1 MKRRFAKR
9 AIRQYLVTKIPENL
23 SPKKTLGRWEKRYLS
38 KFHSLIGHRGY
49 ERKRILSSIIAK
61 EMAKVTR
68 IRGCNQQKGWSN
80 INTLE
85 QGLLTNN
92 LIRKSD
98 RFFKTNHRSPIVTT
112 PTKIDSSFH
121 QPSSPNR
128 KVLTIDNNQSGWESQ
143 KDRDMMLQI
152 DAKKR
157 EPKIE
162 YLTSVLQMTGGIARQ
177 DRSRSST
184 LLKQILE
191 TRKIRILYG
200 NLRNREIKTLA
211 QIATTMRGEKS
222 QNILKLLESR
232 LDVVLYRGNLFSS
245 IIIAQQSIRNG
256 FITVNGRV
264 ETIAAKMLTPGDII
278 RPTSSLLPAVLADL
292 KVNWSHSGRLV
303 NSTYKKPVHIE
314 VSYRSLTIV
323 YLCHAQN
330 VILPT
335 TLDMAEIERSLAK

>member
-1 MKRRFAKR
+1 MKKRFTKK
-9 AIRQYLVTKIPENL
+9 AIRQYLLSKIPENF
-23 SPKKTLGRWEKRYLS
+23 SPKKTLGRSEKRYLS

-61 EMAKVTR
+61 EMARVTR
-68 IRGCNQQKGWSN
+68 IRACNQQKGWSN

-92 LIRKSD
+92 PIRFYD
-98 RFFKTNHRSPIVTT
+98 RSLKINHKSPIVTT
-112 PTKIDSSFH
+112 PTNIDSSFH
-121 QPSSPNR
+121 QQSSPNR
-128 KVLTIDNNQSGWESQ
+128 KVLTVHNNQSGRQSQ
-143 KDRDMMLQI
+143 KHHER
-152 DAKKR
+152 K
-157 EPKIE
+157 PKTE
-162 YLTSVLQMTGGIARQ
+162 YLTSVLQMIGGMTKR
-177 DRSRSST
+177 DRSRSSP

-222 QNILKLLESR
+222 QNIFKLLESR

-245 IIIAQQSIRNG
+245 IIIAQQWIRNG

-264 ETIAAKMLTPGDII
+264 ETIAAKMLTPGDVVKPI
-278 RPTSSLLPAVLADL
+278 PSLLPAILANL
-292 KVNWSHSGRLV
+292 KVNWNHSGRLV
-303 NSTYKKPVHIE
+303 DLTYKKSVHIE

-335 TLDMAEIERSLAK
+335 TLDMAEIQRSLAK

>member
-1 MKRRFAKR
+1 MKKRFTKK
-9 AIRQYLVTKIPENL
+9 AIRQYLLSKIPENF
-23 SPKKTLGRWEKRYLS
+23 SPKKTLGPSEKRYLS
-38 KFHSLIGHRGY
+38 KFQSLIGHKGY
-49 ERKRILSSIIAK
+49 ERKKILSSIIAK
-61 EMAKVTR
+61 EMARITR
-68 IRGCNQQKGWSN
+68 IRACNQQKGWSN

-92 LIRKSD
+92 PIRESD
-98 RFFKTNHRSPIVTT
+98 RSLKTNHRSPIVTT
-112 PTKIDSSFH
+112 PINIDSSFH
-121 QPSSPNR
+121 QQSSPNR
-128 KVLTIDNNQSGWESQ
+128 KVLTVHNNQSLHQHYIGERQSQ
-143 KDRDMMLQI
+143 KYLER
-152 DAKKR
+152 K
-157 EPKIE
+157 PKTE
-162 YLTSVLQMTGGIARQ
+162 YLTSVLQMLGGMAKQ
-177 DRSRSST
+177 DRSRSSP

-222 QNILKLLESR
+222 QNVFKLLESR

-245 IIIAQQSIRNG
+245 IIIAQQWIRNG

-264 ETIAAKMLTPGDII
+264 ETIAAKMLTPGDVVKPI
-278 RPTSSLLPAVLADL
+278 PSLLPAILANL
-292 KVNWSHSGRLV
+292 KVNWNHSGQLV
-303 NSTYKKPVHIE
+303 NLTHKKSIHIE

-335 TLDMAEIERSLAK
+335 TLDMAEIQRSLAK